1 VNQSLPQFPR
11 TVPAES
17 FIGGQDRLVV
27 ELIAGARPSI
37 LVTWPSRPSTMSLP
51 QWGNFL
57 SRTFRCLANA
67 DVELRLARCER
78 VRPRTTKA
86 RTSDHGHASRVSGS
100 LRHARRSDR
109 PAPRYLRRAGA
120 RDHVERSFLGC
131 ALLVHHCV

>member
-1 VNQSLPQFPR
+1 MERAVNQSLPQFPR
-11 TVPAES
+11 TVLAES

-67 DVELRLARCER
+67 DVELRYRK
-78 VRPRTTKA
+78 VRARTTH
-86 RTSDHGHASRVSGS
+86 DDEG
-100 LRHARRSDR
+100 
-109 PAPRYLRRAGA
+109 
-120 RDHVERSFLGC
+120 ENE
-131 ALLVHHCV
+131 

>member
-1 VNQSLPQFPR
+1 MERAVNQSLPQFPR
-11 TVPAES
+11 TVLAES

-67 DVELRLARCER
+67 DVELRHRK
-78 VRPRTTKA
+78 VRARTTQ
-86 RTSDHGHASRVSGS
+86 DDEGE
-100 LRHARRSDR
+100 D
-109 PAPRYLRRAGA
+109 
-120 RDHVERSFLGC
+120 E
-131 ALLVHHCV
+131 